1 MEVLRLEVQLHNT
14 RKDKEKLLVDLEN
27 VELNV
32 ASDGGETCKTT
43 TWRATW
49 MGWRCS

>member
-27 VELNV
+27 VEQDLRRNRSDLGEKV
-32 ASDGGETCKTT
+32 AAVGS
-43 TWRATW
+43 A
-49 MGWRCS
+49 